1 MVGSAEPVNGFL
13 CLKTK
18 KMYVLFHETVGSTEP
33 TDGFLDPAMQETLV
47 LLHETEGSED
57 PSNGFLCCKTKKMYV
72 LLHETVRSTEP
83 TDGFLDPAIRKPWF
97 YCMKR
102 KVPRIRVMG
111 CCVRPNL
118 QPGRLPCPALPGPAP
133 FCFALDALPRPGV
146 PALPCL
152 PVYSSA
158 RFEHCSEPGGW
169 GRGVSFSLQCI
180 KKHPYPYPPPC

>member
-1 MVGSAEPVNGFL
+1 
-13 CLKTK
+13 
-18 KMYVLFHETVGSTEP
+18 MYVLLHETVGSTEP

-57 PSNGFLCCKTKKMYV
+57 PSNGFLCFKTKKMYV

-111 CCVRPNL
+111 SC
-118 QPGRLPCPALPGPAP
+118 A
-133 FCFALDALPRPGV
+133 
-146 PALPCL
+146 
-152 PVYSSA
+152 A
-158 RFEHCSEPGGW
+158 RQRKCMFYCMK
-169 GRGVSFSLQCI
+169 R
-180 KKHPYPYPPPC
+180 